1 MEERE
6 RGILGVVKSC
16 KRIAT
21 HSTCECLC
29 DKVSRAAKDLMRTV
43 PERARVTRC
52 EQKEQVRE
60 VITRR
65 RMHEQ
70 SKRERRK

>member
-16 KRIAT
+16 KRLAA

-43 PERARVTRC
+43 PERARVTS

-60 VITRR
+60 VITRH